1 MPFQTTL
8 KKSLNHEIIRHFKER
23 RNYQGFTLKLQ
34 NPLFWKAPFDYLE
47 IQKNKECHHC
57 PWILKSKPK
66 EFAA

>member
-34 NPLFWKAPFDYLE
+34 NPLF
-47 IQKNKECHHC
+47 
-57 PWILKSKPK
+57 
-66 EFAA
+66 